1 MERGRKAVKTVEKES
16 VDTAMEGKR
25 EGMQEVLMDV
35 DSLGLEQAYY
45 SSMASLK
52 EGNIIKGKVVK
63 IKSDEVIIDISYKSE
78 GVVPKTEFLDRE
90 GKLTI
95 KEGDEVNVFLEK
107 IENKNGLVVLSREKA
122 AYMVTWDKIVDSY
135 DNQKMV
141 DGKII
146 KQIKGGFEVDIG
158 VKAFLPA
165 SQLDVRPISRI
176 EDVVGKVFPMR
187 IIKVNRVLNNIVLS
201 RRIVLEED
209 RESKRGE
216 IISTLQEGQ
225 IKEGIV
231 KNITAF
237 GAFVDLGGM
246 DGLLH
251 ITDMSWGK
259 IKHPSDKVSLGQKIE
274 VKIISFDREKNKI
287 SLGLK
292 QKTSDPWEIIGQK
305 YQVGQIVNGK
315 VTNLM
320 DYGAF
325 VEIEEG
331 IEGLIHNSDMSWV
344 KRITNPSQV
353 LKVLQIT
360 PVAIL
365 SIDKDNRRLSLGLK
379 QTQPNPWETIDRKYP
394 IGSRVN
400 CKVSNITDFGVF
412 VELEEGLEGLIYI
425 TDISWTK
432 KINHPNEVYKVGQQI
447 EALILN
453 VDKAKEKISL
463 GVKQLTED
471 PLAEF
476 EKTYKDKQ
484 IFNAK
489 VNEITSNGYVVE
501 LENEFSGFLSFSEV
515 LDGLIKKDKSELLG
529 KTLETK
535 VVKVDLIARQ
545 IILSQKAFAKE
556 EEARIVEEYN
566 KTHGSTEITLADAV
580 KKSLKKKRTKKVG
593 EHSEEE
599 EKKGKKSKKDNIEEL
614 EEASDVSDN

>member
-1 MERGRKAVKTVEKES
+1 MERGRKTAKKIEKEG
-16 VDTAMEGKR
+16 VDTAM
-25 EGMQEVLMDV
+25 QEKNGLQGGVI
-35 DSLGLEQAYY
+35 DSDNLDLEQAYY

-63 IKSDEVIIDISYKSE
+63 IKSEEVIVDINYKSE
-78 GVVPKTEFLDRE
+78 GVVPKAEFIDRE
-90 GKLTI
+90 GKLTV

-107 IENKNGLVVLSREKA
+107 MENKNGLVVLSREKA

-135 DNQKMV
+135 ENQKIV
-141 DGKII
+141 EGKVI

-165 SQLDVRPISRI
+165 SQLDVRPVSRM
-176 EDVVGKVFPMR
+176 EEVVGKVFPMR
-187 IIKVNRVLNNIVLS
+187 IIKINRVLNNIVLS

-209 RESKRGE
+209 RESKREE
-216 IISTLQEGQ
+216 IISTLEEGQ
-225 IKEGIV
+225 IREGIV

-259 IKHPSDKVSLGQKIE
+259 IKHPSEKVSLGQKIE

-292 QKTSDPWEIIGQK
+292 QKTSDPWEMIGQK
-305 YQVGQIVNGK
+305 YQTGQVVNGK

-344 KRITNPSQV
+344 KRITNPSQI
-353 LKVLQIT
+353 LKTGQIT
-360 PVAIL
+360 PVVIL
-365 SIDKDNRRLSLGLK
+365 SIDKENRRLSLGLK

-412 VELEEGLEGLIYI
+412 VELEEGVEGLVYI

-432 KINHPNEVYKVGQQI
+432 KINHPSEIYNAGQQV
-447 EALILN
+447 EALVLN
-453 VDKAKEKISL
+453 IDKGKEKISL
-463 GVKQLTED
+463 GVKQLSED
-471 PLAEF
+471 PLSEF
-476 EKTYKDKQ
+476 EKTNKEKQ
-484 IFNAK
+484 VFNINVK
-489 VNEITSNGYVVE
+489 ELTSSGYVVE
-501 LENEFSGFLSFSEV
+501 LENGFSGFLSFSEV

-529 KTLETK
+529 KTLEAK
-535 VVKVDLIARQ
+535 VVKVDLVTRQ

-556 EEARIVEEYN
+556 EEARIIEEYN
-566 KTHGSTEITLADAV
+566 KNQGALEITLAEAV
-580 KKSLKKKRTKKVG
+580 KKSLKKKRTKKVINP
-593 EHSEEE
+593 SSAEE
-599 EKKGKKSKKDNIEEL
+599 KKSKKTKKEEIEQS
-614 EEASDVSDN
+614 EEVSDVSNN

>member
-1 MERGRKAVKTVEKES
+1 MERGIKTTGKEGL
-16 VDTAMEGKR
+16 DTATEAKKGCI
-25 EGMQEVLMDV
+25 QEVIFDV
-35 DSLGLEQAYY
+35 DSAGLEEAYF

-52 EGNIIKGKVVK
+52 EGNIIKGRIVK
-63 IKSDEVIIDISYKSE
+63 IKSDEVIIDINYKSE
-78 GVVPKTEFLDRE
+78 GVVPKTEFVDRE

-135 DNQKMV
+135 ENQKMV
-141 DGKII
+141 DSKII

-165 SQLDVRPISRI
+165 SQLDVRPVSRMD
-176 EDVVGKVFPMR
+176 EVVGKVFPMR
-187 IIKVNRVLNNIVLS
+187 IIKINRVLNNIVLS

-209 RESKRGE
+209 RESKREE
-216 IISTLQEGQ
+216 IIATLEEGQ
-225 IKEGIV
+225 IREGVV

-259 IKHPSDKVSLGQKIE
+259 IKHTSDKVSLGQKIE

-305 YQVGQIVNGK
+305 YLINQVVNGK

-353 LKVLQIT
+353 LKVSQVT
-360 PVAIL
+360 PVVIL
-365 SIDKDNRRLSLGLK
+365 SIDKDSRRLSLGLK
-379 QTQPNPWETIDRKYP
+379 QIHPNPWETIDRTYP
-394 IGSRVN
+394 IGSRIT
-400 CKVSNITDFGVF
+400 CKVSNITDFGIF
-412 VELEEGLEGLIYI
+412 VELEEGLEGLVYI

-432 KINHPNEVYKVGQQI
+432 KINQPNEIYKVGQQI
-447 EALILN
+447 ETLVVNI
-453 VDKAKEKISL
+453 DKAKEKISL
-463 GVKQLTED
+463 GIKQLTED
-471 PLAEF
+471 PLSEF
-476 EKTYKDKQ
+476 EKNHKEKQ
-484 IFNAK
+484 VLNVK
-489 VNEITSNGYVVE
+489 VKEITSNGYIVE
-501 LENEFSGFLSFSEV
+501 LGNEISGFLSFSEI
-515 LDGLIKKDKSELLG
+515 LDGLVKKDKSELLE
-529 KTLETK
+529 KTLEAK
-535 VVKVDLIARQ
+535 VVKVDLSARQ

-556 EEARIVEEYN
+556 EEDRIIEEYN
-566 KTHGSTEITLADAV
+566 KNQGALETTLADAV
-580 KKSLKKKRTKKVG
+580 KKSLKKKRTKKVV
-593 EHSEEE
+593 SRSTDE
-599 EKKGKKSKKDNIEEL
+599 EKKGKKTKKESAKE
-614 EEASDVSDN
+614 